1 MHMADKLDHLLS
13 DYFTGKLD
21 VAIQLRLMELTY
33 RHGTPDENIGGGR
46 KQNDYNNAVESKMIH
61 EQNDPELKRLRY
73 QKSVIKMMFDCLIK
87 SHQDVLI
94 DKYGNKK
101 SWVTIGIDNHIDERT
116 AREWRDDFKEG
127 IKGYLYTTFDIATRF
142 RPVYAPV

>member
-1 MHMADKLDHLLS
+1 MADKLDKVLS

-21 VAIQLRLMELTY
+21 VAIQLRQMELSY
-33 RHGTPDENIGGGR
+33 ISSVPDENIGGGR
-46 KQNDYNNAVESKMIH
+46 KQNDYNNAVESHMIR

-142 RPVYAPV
+142 RTVYAPV